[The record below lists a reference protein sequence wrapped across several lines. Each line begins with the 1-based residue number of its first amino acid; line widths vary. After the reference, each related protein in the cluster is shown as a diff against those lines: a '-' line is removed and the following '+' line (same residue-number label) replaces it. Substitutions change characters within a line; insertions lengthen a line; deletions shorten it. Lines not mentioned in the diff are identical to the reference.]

1 MALLLLAQFSLS
13 FLLCR
18 RDVPPD
24 SWYRRLS
31 DGRRATILKEAKIKQ
46 FAFNHESDF
55 LDFFSEHFAI
65 FHPVM
70 NFYSRLYSKILRS
83 AFKRHQL
90 HARRYLMKAWT
101 SNKYVLSLG
110 IAIGCDR
117 VMRWWWVGERIS
129 EQRKKYYQNVSISI
143 WLLNLELLLLPL
155 VLLLKR
161 ARYICGFWFAC
172 RSVSLNLMVL
182 YFFKEREEGWG
193 W

>member
-1 MALLLLAQFSLS
+1 
-13 FLLCR
+13 
-18 RDVPPD
+18 
-24 SWYRRLS
+24 
-31 DGRRATILKEAKIKQ
+31 
-46 FAFNHESDF
+46 
-55 LDFFSEHFAI
+55 
-65 FHPVM
+65 
-70 NFYSRLYSKILRS
+70 
-83 AFKRHQL
+83 
-90 HARRYLMKAWT
+90 MKAWT
-101 SNKYVLSLG
+101 SNKYVLSLR

-193 W
+193 CSDGNEWLHTSCTWTWDEGDAGDAFAIVVAPVVEAIYTHDDAAAECHNSETLTYIPLAVHHHKWK